1 MTTETRACETL
12 DAGILRDM
20 FWFNASLGLF
30 RCVKGIDYVRAVEFP
45 LAAECLMGELERG
58 GDYLDVGSGDSL
70 LPTYIAARTPA
81 RVTALD
87 KFQWVTSQ
95 YRYLRSLRRT
105 EWLASGRF
113 SVVQED
119 FLRHERLAPAS
130 FDAISAVSVL
140 EHIEGHGDSRA
151 VAKAFDLL
159 RPGGL
164 FFVSCPYNH
173 DRAQDFRVDGD
184 VYGELAGAQG
194 AFFQRHYSAETFTE
208 RILGAAPFDLE
219 SRFYA
224 SHYDGFN
231 FAKRAYILDW
241 PWKALKVFYNWATP
255 FYAPRFLKVSDVP
268 PSDPLPQM
276 LTADTVFAVL
286 RKPEA

>member
-1 MTTETRACETL
+1 MHDLRFEL
-12 DAGILRDM
+12 DQAVLRDM
-20 FWFNASLGLF
+20 FWFNASLGAY
-30 RCVKGIDYVRAVEFP
+30 RCVKGIDYVRTVEFP
-45 LAAECLMGELERG
+45 VAAACLMRQLERG
-58 GDYLDVGSGDSL
+58 GNYLDVGSGDSL

-87 KFQWVTSQ
+87 KFQWVTAQ
-95 YRYLRSLRRT
+95 FRYLKRLKRT
-105 EWLASGRF
+105 GWLDGGRF
-113 SVVQED
+113 AVIQED
-119 FLRHERLAPAS
+119 FLRCERFEPAS

-140 EHIEGHGDSRA
+140 EHIEGDGDSRA

-164 FFVSCPYNH
+164 FFVSCPYDH

-184 VYGELAGAQG
+184 VYGEHAGAQG
-194 AFFQRHYSAETFTE
+194 AFFQRHYSAETFSE

-219 SRFYA
+219 SCFYA
-224 SHYDGFN
+224 GHYDGFN
-231 FAKRAYILDW
+231 FAKRFYTLNW
-241 PWKALKVFYNWATP
+241 PWKAFKVFYNWAAP
-255 FYAPRFLKVSDVP
+255 FYAPRFLKVSEVP
-268 PSDPLPQM
+268 PSDPHPQM